1 MRNGNFAVRA
11 CAKDYFC
18 EKKKLSANVIQ
29 YDVFV
34 FENEIRTGF
43 EVNTSRENYLG
54 ISFHMV
60 HLINQ
65 RHI

>member
-1 MRNGNFAVRA
+1 MQNGNFAVRA
-11 CAKDYFC
+11 CVKDYFC
-18 EKKKLSANVIQ
+18 EKNLSANVIQ
-29 YDVFV
+29 CNVFV

-43 EVNTSRENYLG
+43 ELNASRENYLAV
-54 ISFHMV
+54 SFHMV